1 MRANPTYAWIV
12 VLAVSVV
19 SQSCGKLN
27 VWGRRKQI
35 DSYSRVSTIARL
47 LENRR
52 AQSSGILSESDVNAA
67 VTSIGNGL
75 DAWGHEIRVFSESD
89 GKASTFVV
97 VSPGRDGK
105 LEFEDPEPYFASS
118 RVDIRGLL
126 DRDIVFRDG
135 QCVTNAGKGPHSGF
149 PPPS

>member
-1 MRANPTYAWIV
+1 MGTKPTYAWLV
-12 VLAVSVV
+12 VLAIGVV
-19 SQSCGKLN
+19 SQSCGKLD
-27 VWGRRKQI
+27 VWGRQKQI
-35 DSYSRVSTIARL
+35 DSYSRVSAIAKL

-52 AQSSGILSESDVNAA
+52 AESGGVLSESDVTAA
-67 VTSIGNGL
+67 VRSVGNGL
-75 DAWGHEIRVFSESD
+75 DAWGHEIRVFSQSRGET
-89 GKASTFVV
+89 STFVV

-105 LEFEDPEPYFASS
+105 LEFVDPEPYFASS

-135 QCVTNAGKGPHSGF
+135 QCVTNAGKGPHSDF